1 MIQLT
6 ISIELA
12 EKYMDIA
19 LDNLT
24 QVMGGKKVFPSP
36 PLNEN
41 ELAQYIRKGLPVSVI
56 DSIMEA
62 FSLTSEDL
70 VIPLGVSISTIKRRH
85 KQTQLSPSVSDR
97 LFRVASIV
105 SEATETLGSQEKAA
119 RWLHKPNRALGGD
132 SPLSRLD
139 TSIGFQQVEEVLLRI
154 EYGIF
159 S

>member
-1 MIQLT
+1 M
-6 ISIELA
+6 SFDHMG
-12 EKYMDIA
+12 KYMDIV
-19 LDNLT
+19 LDNLN
-24 QVMGGKKVFPSP
+24 QVMGGKKAFSSP

-41 ELAQYIRKGLPVSVI
+41 ELVQCIRNGLPVSVI
-56 DSIMEA
+56 DSIMEG

-85 KQTQLSPSVSDR
+85 KQTELTPSVSDR
-97 LFRVASIV
+97 LFRLASIV
-105 SEATETLGSQEKAA
+105 SEATETLGSKEKAA

-139 TSIGFQQVEEVLLRI
+139 TSIGFQQVEDVLLRI
-154 EYGIF
+154 EHGIF

>member
-1 MIQLT
+1 M
-6 ISIELA
+6 E
-12 EKYMDIA
+12 IA
-19 LDNLT
+19 LDSLT
-24 QVMGGKKVFPSP
+24 RVMGGKDVFSTPPS
-36 PLNEN
+36 NEN

-56 DSIMEA
+56 DSIMEG

-70 VIPLGVSISTIKRRH
+70 VIPLGISISTIKRRH
-85 KQTQLSPSVSDR
+85 KQTQLNPGVSDR

-105 SEATETLGSQEKAA
+105 AQATETLGSQEKAA

-139 TSIGFQQVEEVLLRI
+139 TSIGFHQIEEVLQRI
-154 EYGIF
+154 EHGIF